1 MCWYEYCVTLCIS
14 CFNAFCFFFITLCYY
29 IILGHPCMLRVQKPL
44 SITWATDRTL
54 YLFLLSFKNNRKV
67 CKSWGAGEWFWLWL
81 LVDKILKINDHVVIT
96 HTTIDAKIG
105 DQFRTSATA
114 IIWWN
119 LPEIANRI
127 RNVSRSLQAASSL
140 VSGYW

>member
-81 LVDKILKINDHVVIT
+81 LVNKILKINGHVVIT
-96 HTTIDAKIG
+96 HTTIDAQIG
-105 DQFRTSATA
+105 DQFRRSVSDLCDGDHLMKFTSNSKSYTKCFPK
-114 IIWWN
+114 
-119 LPEIANRI
+119 L
-127 RNVSRSLQAASSL
+127 ASS
-140 VSGYW
+140 